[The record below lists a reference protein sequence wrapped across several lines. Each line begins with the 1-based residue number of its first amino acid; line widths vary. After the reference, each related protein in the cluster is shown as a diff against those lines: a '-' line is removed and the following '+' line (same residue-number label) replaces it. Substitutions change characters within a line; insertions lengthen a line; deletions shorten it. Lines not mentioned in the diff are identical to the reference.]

1 MKALLL
7 ALLPG
12 LTFLTASLPAA
23 EITTATRRIDE
34 LLARGWQKHQLE
46 PHAPVGDEVFLRRA
60 YLTVVGRIPTLDEA
74 RSFLAWQEP
83 NKREKLID
91 SLLASEGY
99 VHHFFNYWADVFRAQ
114 SQGVADSTTAQNY
127 LNYLRQ
133 ALRDNKPYD
142 QLARE
147 LVSSEG
153 ACFENGAIGYYMR
166 DRGMPLD
173 NLSNTTR
180 IFLGTR
186 MECAQCHDHP
196 FDKWTQKQFYEMAA
210 FTHNMTASAYR
221 SPGAEEV
228 QKLIRQDKSL
238 DKETQDLMRQAITE
252 VTRPLRDTLV
262 KQNKAALRLPHDYK
276 YPDAKPKD
284 VVQAS
289 VMFGK
294 PVNLTK
300 DVNQAEVF
308 SEWLTARDNPRFTTV
323 IVNRLWKQVFG
334 LGLIEPLDELMDGSV
349 ASNPELEAFLER
361 QMVSMKYDMK
371 AFLKMLLTTQTFAR
385 VSIPE
390 VGLGEPCYFQGPVFH
405 RMSAEQ
411 AWDSLVTL
419 VNPEPDAINWTARER
434 EKRELDNRR
443 QLAGL
448 LDLTEAS
455 LLFEASKQ
463 VAAAMRE
470 QNKEFDQLRQELD
483 VARAQEDKDKAK
495 EIQRRL
501 GESQRILRQ
510 TVSRCFYEAAQKSNN
525 KEVQAKL
532 AEVGGDG
539 PMEMAMMSL
548 MESARVD
555 ARDMP
560 GEMMDPQQVQADAK
574 QLGIQD
580 KKTLKSYETYRKNL
594 HQTWSR
600 AAELTSPAP
609 RGHFLREYGQSDRDV
624 IENSSDEAS
633 VPQALAMMNS
643 SLVSQITGGW
653 SMLSMNLRQAKT
665 DEEKLEVLYLS
676 IFSRLPTEHERDVM
690 RQRLESYASSQT
702 RWEDVALAALST
714 QQFLFVK

>member
-1 MKALLL
+1 MKAFLLT
-7 ALLPG
+7 LLPG
-12 LTFLTASLPAA
+12 LTLLTTSLPAA
-23 EITTATRRIDE
+23 EMTAATRRIDE
-34 LLARGWQKHQLE
+34 LLARGWEKHHLQ

-83 NKREKLID
+83 TKREKLID

-252 VTRPLRDTLV
+252 VTRPLRDTWV

-294 PVNLTK
+294 PVSLTK
-300 DVNQAEVF
+300 DANQAKVF
-308 SEWLTARDNPRFTTV
+308 SAWLTARDNPRFTTV
-323 IVNRLWKQVFG
+323 IVNRLWKKVFG

-349 ASNPELEAFLER
+349 AANPELEAFLER

-385 VSIPE
+385 VSLPE
-390 VGLGEPCYFQGPVFH
+390 VGMGEPCYFQGPVFR

-419 VNPEPDAINWTARER
+419 VNPEPDSINWTARER

-448 LDLTEAS
+448 LDLTEAP
-455 LLFEASKQ
+455 LLFEASER
-463 VAAAMRE
+463 VAVAMRE
-470 QNKEFDQLRQELD
+470 QNKEFDQLRKELD

-555 ARDMP
+555 ASDMP
-560 GEMMDPQQVQADAK
+560 GEVMDLQQVQADAK
-574 QLGIQD
+574 RLGIQD
-580 KKTLKSYETYRKNL
+580 QKTLKSYVTYRKNL

-653 SMLSMNLRQAKT
+653 SVLSMNLRQAKT

-690 RQRLESYASSQT
+690 SQRLESYAGRQT